1 MILTKTEFLNICNK
15 YNLKVEEDLDDESS
29 DYISAYIPGLS
40 KIENV
45 NGDSLV
51 DFELDT
57 DNEDNSTIQMYAG
70 LEITYDYEDSTTT
83 FNYTD
88 APVLDTADPIEFEKA
103 ISSVMLRYNAIR
115 KAMKEELAEHK
126 LLSVQED
133 FNE

>member
-1 MILTKTEFLNICNK
+1 MTKTEFLNICSK
-15 YNLKVEEDLDDESS
+15 YNLKVEEDMDDESCVF
-29 DYISAYIPGLS
+29 ISAYIPGLS
-40 KIENV
+40 NVENV

-51 DFELDT
+51 DFELDP

-70 LEITYDYEDSTTT
+70 LEITYDYEDDTTT

-88 APVLDTADPIEFEKA
+88 APVIDTADPIDFEKMV
-103 ISSVMLRYNAIR
+103 SSVMLRYNAIR
-115 KAMKEELAEHK
+115 KAMKEEQAKHK

>member
-1 MILTKTEFLNICNK
+1 LTKKEFLNICSK
-15 YNLKVEEDLDDESS
+15 YNLKVEEDF
-29 DYISAYIPGLS
+29 YISAYLPGLS
-40 KIENV
+40 KVENV
-45 NGDSLV
+45 NDDSLV

-70 LEITYDYEDSTTT
+70 LEITYDYKDSTTT
-83 FNYTD
+83 VNYTD
-88 APVLDTADPIEFEKA
+88 APVLDTSDPIEFEKA

>member
-1 MILTKTEFLNICNK
+1 MILTKKEFLNICSK

-29 DYISAYIPGLS
+29 VYISAYLPGLS

-45 NGDSLV
+45 N
-51 DFELDT
+51 
-57 DNEDNSTIQMYAG
+57 
-70 LEITYDYEDSTTT
+70 LEITYDYEDNTTT

-103 ISSVMLRYNAIR
+103 VSSVMLRYNAIR